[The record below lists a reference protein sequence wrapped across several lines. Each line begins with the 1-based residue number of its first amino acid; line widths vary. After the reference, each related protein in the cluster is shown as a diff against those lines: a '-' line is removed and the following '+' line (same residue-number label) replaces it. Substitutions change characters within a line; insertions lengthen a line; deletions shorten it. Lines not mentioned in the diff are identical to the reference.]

1 MDIQVPLN
9 KLKFGHDDGAGI
21 NARVAGRLDGIEAL
35 AANLHARGQIENLV
49 VKRCDGDFYSVSNG
63 NRRLAAFHQ
72 IYGAD
77 SSQPINVTVRE
88 VDETGAFE
96 DSLTTAVTAR
106 QLHPVDQYEAFARL
120 DERGKTHE
128 EIAHQYGM
136 TEKEVRQALAL
147 GRLSPKIRE
156 AWRQGEMK
164 AEAAQAF
171 TLAIDPKTQNKVFA
185 KLSKEDTLYPHYI
198 RSEIGVKSSREM
210 VELLNIVG
218 PELYRARGGTVI
230 EDLFNEFHSV
240 SDEALL
246 KALSVELL
254 DKRCDA
260 LIDEGWSW
268 AKPASDLPDSAHH
281 WPQKAI
287 PEKKWVYAEGEK
299 QHLDDLKS
307 KLKSIEQS
315 DEYDLDESEALEKQI
330 ADLETIVR
338 ARSYT
343 PDQRKKLGCI
353 VDFEGG
359 AIEVLYGVDRPAERA
374 TDEKR
379 EPLPAGVK
387 AKGGAAAGADAPKPQ
402 TVISNAMVERLHQQ
416 LLRATL
422 KALQTEAPAS
432 PLAGALAA
440 IVASQIKPDRPSWMP
455 QEVSSKLEGVRALI
469 SPAVMN
475 DAVAKSFEPKDFFG
489 GAPKPVLLKV
499 ITEAINADESRK
511 LADKTKAEIGKW
523 ALANVV
529 KTGWLPKE
537 LRTPHY
543 AGPGSAGFKKPAA
556 AMPGGAAKLPPDRL
570 AALIA
575 KSQPAKKKVAPKK
588 AAKKKTAKKKSK
600 R

>member
-21 NARVAGRLDGIEAL
+21 NARVAGRLEGIEAL

-49 VKRCDGDFYSVSNG
+49 VKRCEGDFYSVSNG

-88 VDETGAFE
+88 VDENGAFE

-147 GRLSPKIRE
+147 GRLSPKIRD

-164 AEAAQAF
+164 ADAAQAF

-185 KLSKEDTLYPHYI
+185 KLSKDNSLHPHTI
-198 RSEIGVKSSREM
+198 RGEIGVKSSREM

-218 PELYRARGGTVI
+218 PELYRARGGVVV

-240 SDEALL
+240 SNEGLL
-246 KALSVELL
+246 KTLSTELL
-254 DKRCDA
+254 DKRCEE
-260 LIDEGWSW
+260 LIADGWSW
-268 AKPASDLPDSAHH
+268 AKPVSDLPEGAYH
-281 WPQKAI
+281 WPQKAVS
-287 PEKKWVYAEGEK
+287 EKKLVYADGEK
-299 QHLDDLKS
+299 QRLADLNA
-307 KLKSIEQS
+307 KLKAVEES
-315 DEYDLDESEALEKQI
+315 DEYDFDETEALEKQI
-330 ADLETIVR
+330 TDLETIIR

-343 PDQRKKLGCI
+343 PELRKLLGCI

-359 AIEVLYGVDRPAERA
+359 AIEVLYGVDRPAERSS
-374 TDEKR
+374 DEKR
-379 EPLPAGVK
+379 EKLPAGVK
-387 AKGGAAAGADAPKPQ
+387 TGAAPVADAPKPQ
-402 TVISNAMVERLHQQ
+402 TIISNAMVERLHHQ

-422 KALQTEAPAS
+422 KALQTETPAS
-432 PLAGALAA
+432 PLAAALAA
-440 IVASQIKPDRPSWMP
+440 IVASQIKPDRPNWMP
-455 QEVSSKLEGVRALI
+455 TEVSGKLDAVRALI

-475 DAVAKSFEPKDFFG
+475 DAIEKYFDAKDFFG

-511 LADKTKAEIGKW
+511 LNDKTKAEIGKW

-537 LRTPHY
+537 LRTSHY
-543 AGPGSAGFKKPAA
+543 AGPGSAGFKKGSPAKAEKPAA
-556 AMPGGAAKLPPDRL
+556 A
-570 AALIA
+570 
-575 KSQPAKKKVAPKK
+575 AKKAPP
-588 AAKKKTAKKKSK
+588 KKTAKKKSK